1 MELRPP
7 CTNPWDD
14 IDQVIMRFDC
24 LEQYFISGVI
34 ALAAFLT
41 YKQMYYQYGDNIT
54 FSIGTPILIWQ
65 QIYIETE
72 KQAPGGK
79 IWLVWGKY
87 VPMCC
92 DCHGWR
98 GPFLLF
104 RATTC
109 PEVCHPNHLL
119 WEMISETD
127 PLSAVKQQMWL
138 DSLLCFMISGL
149 NNFMKKTVLP
159 DRHLGH
165 WIYVALPHMEVALAI
180 YQIQIRRIIKLYTFW
195 AI

>member
-1 MELRPP
+1 
-7 CTNPWDD
+7 
-14 IDQVIMRFDC
+14 
-24 LEQYFISGVI
+24 
-34 ALAAFLT
+34 
-41 YKQMYYQYGDNIT
+41 MYYQYGDNIT

-138 DSLLCFMISGL
+138 DSLLCFIISWL
-149 NNFMKKTVLP
+149 NNLMKSCIARQTSWPLNLCCTP
-159 DRHLGH
+159 LYGS
-165 WIYVALPHMEVALAI
+165 
-180 YQIQIRRIIKLYTFW
+180 QIEIRRIIKLYTFW
-195 AI
+195 TI